1 MGKKFK
7 EYYLMGLK
15 NSFKTLYKRK
25 SNIFKY
31 YVCLFIYILAMPL
44 FLLKPVIY
52 MATFRLGSQVNENND
67 IELASLVKSSDN
79 PKNYFTALFASLIKI
94 FIIIGIILALL
105 LVGGI
110 LGLIGYAIS
119 IFTGE
124 NMILLMLLFAS
135 PALLAILIYIILIP
149 LIYAE
154 IGYIVN
160 SNNDINASNALNI
173 SFMAYKKQG
182 KKNRFLIIF
191 INCLIKVLY
200 LGIFGVIAALPI
212 ILNGY
217 TNETLGLTVLL
228 AILVLIPYLI
238 FAPLFTLS
246 TISSMTLLND
256 DVVNDTLTSILNAT
270 NVKFTLPK
278 KDIEDLTTEE
288 KLTYIFDNAA
298 DLKPNIKDL
307 RIIDSLD
314 IVDGDGNIITSKE
327 IKEAKKNEKQK
338 NIEKEVPIIKKEKED
353 IQIDV
358 NEKQV
363 DQQIDNDKEEI
374 VERIDEVEENNSKD
388 FEAIKEASDEN
399 ITDSI
404 VEDVNSEKV
413 SMDVEDKHEDDN
425 YNEESKDFEAI
436 KDVNG
441 QPIEENIEE
450 EIKNIEPDETSIE
463 VADNSETIET
473 EKVEETINNDEVK
486 EENEITD
493 ETVEENVEDPIE
505 ENIEEKSKEQSN
517 EIVIEENGTTDEAK
531 EETEETII
539 NEEEINE
546 TQNEESEDN
555 FSFENLFDEE
565 KPNEDEEALSQMEE
579 FLKKGGNE

>member
-1 MGKKFK
+1 M
-7 EYYLMGLK
+7 
-15 NSFKTLYKRK
+15 NDW
-25 SNIFKY
+25 
-31 YVCLFIYILAMPL
+31 FI
-44 FLLKPVIY
+44 
-52 MATFRLGSQVNENND
+52 
-67 IELASLVKSSDN
+67 
-79 PKNYFTALFASLIKI
+79 I

-154 IGYIVN
+154 IGHIVN

-182 KKNRFLIIF
+182 KKNRFLIMF
-191 INCLIKVLY
+191 INCLIKVIY

-327 IKEAKKNEKQK
+327 IKEAKKNEKQN

-358 NEKQV
+358 NKKQV
-363 DQQIDNDKEEI
+363 DQQIESVKEEI

-413 SMDVEDKHEDDN
+413 SMDVEDKLENDN
-425 YNEESKDFEAI
+425 YNEE
-436 KDVNG
+436 N
-441 QPIEENIEE
+441 
-450 EIKNIEPDETSIE
+450 
-463 VADNSETIET
+463 
-473 EKVEETINNDEVK
+473 
-486 EENEITD
+486 
-493 ETVEENVEDPIE
+493 
-505 ENIEEKSKEQSN
+505 
-517 EIVIEENGTTDEAK
+517 
-531 EETEETII
+531 
-539 NEEEINE
+539 
-546 TQNEESEDN
+546 
-555 FSFENLFDEE
+555 
-565 KPNEDEEALSQMEE
+565 
-579 FLKKGGNE
+579 